1 MDENTKEQPRQVI
14 LVTALGI
21 RRLELVSVREDELEI
36 TETWT
41 LVEDGI
47 TQDSVILKR
56 RK

>member
-21 RRLELVSVREDELEI
+21 RRLELVSVREDKLEI

-41 LVEDGI
+41 LVENGI